1 MKGNKIAIDRYLET
15 GEVVDS
21 LDLSVNYLVKSTREG
36 GTVPLNIKNKL
47 TWCSTAD
54 GTGDIYIEN
63 NTDTTLDLSNVS
75 SPSAGYPYLISID
88 GQVYTTLT
96 ARGSS
101 LKQLKT
107 VSLANITSIPVYA
120 FYGCTALVSI
130 TAPLVTT
137 VDIYA
142 FDSCAELTTV
152 NMPSA
157 YSILYNAFSG
167 CTKLSLISLSTSRAL
182 NIGLSAFEECSSLR
196 TFNFTRISSLGSD
209 AFMYS
214 GLVGDIDFSNS
225 TKDFES
231 RVFAY
236 TGITSFKSAGSN
248 FAGGVCLNCTSL
260 KSVKID
266 RARTIAS
273 GAFKN
278 CSSLKEIE
286 VGTYR
291 TTSVC
296 TLYDSDVFDGCT
308 SLAVI
313 YVPDQQVNA
322 YKAASNWSAYADK
335 IKGISEKPA
344 V

>member
-1 MKGNKIAIDRYLET
+1 MKGKDIAIDRYLET
-15 GEVVDS
+15 GEIVDS

-54 GTGDIYIEN
+54 GTGNIYIEN

-75 SPSAGYPYLISID
+75 SPSAGYPYLIDID

-96 ARGSS
+96 GRGSS

-107 VSLANITSIPVYA
+107 VSLANITSIPIYA
-120 FYGCTALVSI
+120 FNGCTALVSI

-137 VDIYA
+137 VNNYA
-142 FDSCAELTTV
+142 FDSCTELTTV

-157 YSILYNAFSG
+157 YSIYTNAFSQS
-167 CTKLSLISLSTSRAL
+167 TKLSLISLNTSRAL
-182 NIGLSAFEECSSLR
+182 SIGQNAFEECSSLR
-196 TFNFTRISSLGSD
+196 TFNFTKISSLGNK
-209 AFMYS
+209 AFRYS
-214 GLVGDIDFSNS
+214 GLVGDIDLSNS
-225 TKDFES
+225 TIDIAS
-231 RVFAY
+231 GVFAY
-236 TGITSFKSAGSN
+236 TGITSFKSAGST
-248 FAGGVCLNCTSL
+248 FAGDACLNCTSL

-266 RARTIAS
+266 RARTISS

-278 CSSLKEIE
+278 CSSLEEIE

-296 TLYDSDVFDGCT
+296 TLYASDVFDGCT

-335 IKGISEKPA
+335 IKGISERPTA
-344 V
+344 